1 LTWATF
7 LFTKSLFWIFK
18 LTNKL
23 KLVEKLIHKLHSV
36 HSIKYRSNNFYR
48 AWNVSGK
55 RRDDTT
61 TWKWV
66 VLKSGLLRHLLV
78 ETQMLV
84 WKANKA
90 SNIIVVSREISVVHF
105 KMTAHNKLFQTA
117 DLLTTETITKQN
129 YKLWQAILER
139 IYHDVEVVW

>member
-1 LTWATF
+1 
-7 LFTKSLFWIFK
+7 
-18 LTNKL
+18 
-23 KLVEKLIHKLHSV
+23 
-36 HSIKYRSNNFYR
+36 
-48 AWNVSGK
+48 VSGK